1 MGKKALLI
9 SDDTLRK
16 YNLSE
21 DEIAKLW
28 AEYTGDADWF
38 FMSLPIRMPYYL

>member
-28 AEYTGDADWF
+28 AEYTGDAERFVDT
-38 FMSLPIRMPYYL
+38 LEPYLIE